1 MLFVEEKMTHT
12 EPGSEKPASELLRQ
26 VARVPNS
33 VLSLSLLVR
42 ATGNE
47 FVVVD
52 PGQLASL
59 GAGVTQ
65 ALYY

>member
-1 MLFVEEKMTHT
+1 MLFVEEKMSHAQPGT
-12 EPGSEKPASELLRQ
+12 EEPASELLGQ

-47 FVVVD
+47 LVVVD